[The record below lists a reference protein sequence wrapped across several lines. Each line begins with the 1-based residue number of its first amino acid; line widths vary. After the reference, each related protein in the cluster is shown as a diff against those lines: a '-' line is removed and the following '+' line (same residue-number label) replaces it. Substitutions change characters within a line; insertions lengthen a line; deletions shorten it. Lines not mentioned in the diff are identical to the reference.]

1 MIIVP
6 QAPLFRG
13 TQEENINAMQR
24 YLTELSENLSVSLNG
39 LSSGGGETKIVVQNT
54 ATKKSGI
61 SEIPVATD
69 KILGGIKVGTNLSIE
84 ADGTLS
90 ATAPSTGIPKSD
102 LASDVQTS
110 LNKADTALQSYTETD
125 PTVPAW
131 AKANAKP
138 SYTAGEVGAYTKT
151 EVDSKI
157 AAAKTSIASYKIVTS
172 FMSSLNLLSIA
183 WSAFGSGVSLSTFTN
198 IFNNHLLY
206 SIIVNDPAEDGSGET
221 KLIFD
226 NFNDNDQ
233 ACEGKDAQQ
242 ERCTQACDAAQRDRA
257 DRPQNE

>member
-90 ATAPSTGIPKSD
+90 VD
-102 LASDVQTS
+102 MASAIEEDNTKPVS
-110 LNKADTALQSYTETD
+110 SASVYTEIGNI
-125 PTVPAW
+125 
-131 AKANAKP
+131 NA
-138 SYTAGEVGAYTKT
+138 
-151 EVDSKI
+151 
-157 AAAKTSIASYKIVTS
+157 
-172 FMSSLNLLSIA
+172 LLATI
-183 WSAFGSGVSLSTFTN
+183 
-198 IFNNHLLY
+198 
-206 SIIVNDPAEDGSGET
+206 
-221 KLIFD
+221 
-226 NFNDNDQ
+226 
-233 ACEGKDAQQ
+233 
-242 ERCTQACDAAQRDRA
+242 
-257 DRPQNE
+257 